1 MCRAHTFNCQ
11 TSQQVDIRIETA
23 LPFTIDYRIVYDC
36 GHITDDAQR
45 YMRPQDQKKTF
56 LEGSMYLDVPARD
69 SSTII
74 IISGAKLWSKGG
86 DPDNPSCFGIRTNLQ
101 STY

>member
-1 MCRAHTFNCQ
+1 M
-11 TSQQVDIRIETA
+11 A

-45 YMRPQDQKKTF
+45 YMRPQDQKKKF
-56 LEGSMYLDVPARD
+56 LEGSMYLKGPAQD

-74 IISGAKLWSKGG
+74 IMSGVKL
-86 DPDNPSCFGIRTNLQ
+86 
-101 STY
+101 